1 MKLKYGLLLLVAVA
15 LLSPVLGGD
24 ADAKVKVGD
33 RVDSFT
39 LPDARSGEQRSLDSL
54 KGPKGVAVI
63 FVATDCPYSNAF
75 NGIMASLAEEYQA
88 KGVSL
93 VGINSNKTE
102 PREAVRKHAEENGL
116 SFAVLKDDGNVVAD
130 RLGAQVTP
138 EVFLLDSDLVLQ
150 YHGTIGNSKQ
160 PTVKKEEA
168 RADDV
173 RPALEAVVNGG
184 EVAVRETKAF
194 GCTIKR

>member
-1 MKLKYGLLLLVAVA
+1 MKVTYGLLLLLAAVLA
-15 LLSPVLGGD
+15 SPVLGGD
-24 ADAKVKVGD
+24 AGAKVTVGD

-39 LPDARSGEQRSLDSL
+39 LPDARSGEQRSLESL

-63 FVATDCPYSNAF
+63 FVATECPYSNAF
-75 NGIMASLAEEYQA
+75 NRIMASLAEEYKT

-102 PREAVRKHAEENGL
+102 PRDAVSRHAAENG
-116 SFAVLKDDGNVVAD
+116 FGFTVLKDDGQVVAD
-130 RLGAQVTP
+130 RLGAKVTP
-138 EVFLLDSDLVLQ
+138 EVFLLDSNLVVK

-160 PTVKKEEA
+160 PTVKAADATDDEV
-168 RADDV
+168 RA
-173 RPALEAVVNGG
+173 ALDAVVNGG
-184 EVAVRETKAF
+184 EVAVKQTKAF